1 MANGMFRTGG
11 DNTSTTGGVTV
22 TVEPGVG
29 LPGDVDYGTIPSDL
43 IRDEIAE
50 TAFIRDFLT
59 KFKDKLEGK
68 DASEYSEW
76 IRVLGDYATG
86 NAELSDLESKYQ
98 SELDRNTYPPG
109 TGQGSGRVQDLTEFD
124 LAT

>member
-50 TAFIRDFLT
+50 TQLFRDFIS
-59 KFKDKLEGK
+59 KFGDKLEGK
-68 DASEYSEW
+68 TRSQAAANW
-76 IRVLGDYATG
+76 
-86 NAELSDLESKYQ
+86 LEALVKY
-98 SELDRNTYPPG
+98 
-109 TGQGSGRVQDLTEFD
+109 GSGD
-124 LAT
+124 ATLKDMQEVDVSGLMG

>member
-29 LPGDVDYGTIPSDL
+29 LPGNVDYGTIPSDL

-50 TAFIRDFLT
+50 TAFIRDFVT

-86 NAELSDLESKYQ
+86 NAELSDLEAV
-98 SELDRNTYPPG
+98 DV
-109 TGQGSGRVQDLTEFD
+109 SGLMDVEGFEDYYYGVVPRPL
-124 LAT
+124 